1 MINSPLFWALTTVY
15 LIVIFYLG
23 YLGYKRTKASEDFML
38 AGRKVHP
45 WIIGLSYG
53 ATFISTSAIVG
64 FGGVSAIY
72 GTGLIWLTMMNIAV
86 GVLLAFIV
94 FGKRTRALG
103 QRLGAVTFPDLLG
116 KRFKSSFMQYSSA
129 ILILLSMPLYAAA
142 VMIGGSR
149 FMEAALGID
158 FLVALIIFAVFTSIY
173 VIFGGLKA
181 VMYTDAVQ
189 GAIMLLGMAILLLL
203 TFSLLG
209 GPTAAFTDLAALPS
223 EVPPDMIGGMI
234 SKGFTGW
241 TSMPEIGSEY
251 WLVLVTTIIMGVG
264 IGVLAQPQLVVRFMT
279 AKDNKAL
286 SRAIPVGGLFIF
298 ITTGAAYTI
307 GPLTNLYFWNEVGK
321 ISVAAVP
328 NGNAD
333 LIMPTYI
340 NQAMPEL
347 FVVIFMLVLLSAAMS
362 TLSAILH
369 TMGTTAGF
377 DFWRYF
383 RKWRTKSKTLGMPS
397 LRANRAGTLLM
408 LLASFVLA
416 LMLDESII
424 ARATAMF
431 MGLCA
436 AAFMPAFVYGLFSK
450 QPSTRAAK
458 ASLIVGGLTWFAWT
472 AFVHI
477 KESSILGISQ
487 FLLGRPA
494 LLGMPWQVVDPMMI
508 ALPLSIITLIVVWAL
523 ERALADE
530 IIANGRSGP
539 TE

>member
-1 MINSPLFWALTTVY
+1 
-15 LIVIFYLG
+15 
-23 YLGYKRTKASEDFML
+23 
-38 AGRKVHP
+38 
-45 WIIGLSYG
+45 
-53 ATFISTSAIVG
+53 
-64 FGGVSAIY
+64 
-72 GTGLIWLTMMNIAV
+72 
-86 GVLLAFIV
+86 
-94 FGKRTRALG
+94 
-103 QRLGAVTFPDLLG
+103 
-116 KRFKSSFMQYSSA
+116 MQYSSA

-347 FVVIFMLVLLSAAMS
+347 FVVIFMLVLLSAARAS
-362 TLSAILH
+362 QAILH
-369 TMGTTAGF
+369 TMEPLLDLISGAISESG
-377 DFWRYF
+377 
-383 RKWRTKSKTLGMPS
+383 GPS
-397 LRANRAGTLLM
+397 QRP
-408 LLASFVLA
+408 LA
-416 LMLDESII
+416 
-424 ARATAMF
+424 
-431 MGLCA
+431 CH
-436 AAFMPAFVYGLFSK
+436 P
-450 QPSTRAAK
+450 
-458 ASLIVGGLTWFAWT
+458 
-472 AFVHI
+472 
-477 KESSILGISQ
+477 
-487 FLLGRPA
+487 
-494 LLGMPWQVVDPMMI
+494 
-508 ALPLSIITLIVVWAL
+508 
-523 ERALADE
+523 
-530 IIANGRSGP
+530 
-539 TE
+539 

>member
-298 ITTGAAYTI
+298 IHY
-307 GPLTNLYFWNEVGK
+307 W
-321 ISVAAVP
+321 
-328 NGNAD
+328 
-333 LIMPTYI
+333 
-340 NQAMPEL
+340 
-347 FVVIFMLVLLSAAMS
+347 
-362 TLSAILH
+362 
-369 TMGTTAGF
+369 
-377 DFWRYF
+377 
-383 RKWRTKSKTLGMPS
+383 
-397 LRANRAGTLLM
+397 
-408 LLASFVLA
+408 
-416 LMLDESII
+416 
-424 ARATAMF
+424 
-431 MGLCA
+431 
-436 AAFMPAFVYGLFSK
+436 
-450 QPSTRAAK
+450 
-458 ASLIVGGLTWFAWT
+458 
-472 AFVHI
+472 
-477 KESSILGISQ
+477 SSIYNWAANQ
-487 FLLGRPA
+487 PLL
-494 LLGMPWQVVDPMMI
+494 
-508 ALPLSIITLIVVWAL
+508 L
-523 ERALADE
+523 E
-530 IIANGRSGP
+530 
-539 TE
+539 